1 MDQSTFVGTLALFT
15 LIAVA
20 VIAIVIFARFMR
32 KRSNRHPLDNPHG
45 QDLEEMR
52 ARQNAQGHTE
62 VPPTRRG
69 S

>member
-1 MDQSTFVGTLALFT
+1 MDQSIIPTLALFT
-15 LIAVA
+15 LVTVA
-20 VIAIVIFARFMR
+20 VIAIVLFARFMR

-45 QDLEEMR
+45 RDLDEMR
-52 ARQNAQGHTE
+52 ARQNMQGRTD